1 MCGIRGS
8 GTTNLSN
15 LVIARRFENL
25 RCFFTFMV
33 NWKQWKDEIIQ
44 LRSQTH
50 CYVAIG
56 QKMPTA
62 SPALAAQASTIIISA
77 VFLVTFYSPS

>member
-1 MCGIRGS
+1 
-8 GTTNLSN
+8 
-15 LVIARRFENL
+15 
-25 RCFFTFMV
+25 MV

-44 LRSQTH
+44 LRSQIH